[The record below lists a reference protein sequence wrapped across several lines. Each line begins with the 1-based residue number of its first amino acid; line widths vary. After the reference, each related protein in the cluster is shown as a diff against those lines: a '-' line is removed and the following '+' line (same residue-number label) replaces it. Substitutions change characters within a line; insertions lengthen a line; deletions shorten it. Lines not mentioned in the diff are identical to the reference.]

1 MYPFIPFGVA
11 CCVWLFIFGF
21 ENTNNL
27 SIGISGKVAAGAA
40 LRDHAGMNLLPDC
53 LAYAF
58 DDGIKLSLGHDA
70 ELGLGQS
77 LGRYRPYALE
87 RLEDGVVNLQPL
99 FLAYAVSALALELG
113 RNFFSPAFQPGIDG
127 LDVDAA
133 IASQATTE
141 FRP

>member
-53 LAYAF
+53 LPYAF
-58 DDGIKLSLGHDA
+58 DDGIKLLLGHDA
-70 ELGLGQS
+70 ELGLRQS
-77 LGRYRPYALE
+77 LGRYRPYAIE